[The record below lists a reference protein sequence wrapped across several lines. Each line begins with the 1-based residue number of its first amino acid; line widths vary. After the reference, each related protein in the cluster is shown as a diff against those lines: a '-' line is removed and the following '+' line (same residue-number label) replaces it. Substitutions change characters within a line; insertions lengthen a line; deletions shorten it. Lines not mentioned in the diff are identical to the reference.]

1 MDYRATAARKAREI
15 MAKNVIQFGFDA
27 ATANQH
33 KEGAIKA
40 GVATVKVLESWGVK
54 HIFGIPGGSINS
66 LMDALYVERDNI
78 GYVQVRHEEVGALAA
93 SMHAKYTGHIGVC
106 FGSAGPGGT
115 HTLQGLYDAR
125 EEHVPLLALIGQFGT
140 AGLNWDTFQEMNEN
154 PIYAD
159 VAIYNRQ
166 VSTAAQM
173 PHVID
178 EAIRQA
184 YAKNGV
190 AVVQIPVDLGWVD
203 IPEDGWYSAANASR
217 RYPNPTLDERDID
230 AAVEILNHAE
240 RPVVF
245 AGIGTRGEHQIVM
258 DLCRKIKAP
267 LANTGISFDNFPSDF
282 EALLGSPNRVS
293 TKPSVECFPEADTV
307 LFVGNNYPFAEVSNL
322 FKNVKH
328 FIQIDIDPSKL
339 GKRHRTDVAI
349 LGDAGDALRA
359 IHAKVD
365 EKPGTGWWRANLENV
380 ANWREYVTKLEKK
393 REGDL
398 QLYQVYDAINAV
410 AEEDAIFSVDVGD
423 VTQTS
428 IRHLH
433 MNPKQ
438 MWRTSSLFATMGVG
452 IPGAI
457 SAKLD
462 FPDRQVWN
470 LAGDGGFNMTMQDL
484 ATAVQYDLPTLHVV
498 FNNQQYGFIKDEQE
512 DTNLGYLGVH
522 FMDIDYAKLAE
533 AMGAVGHTVN
543 TIDEAHAVLAQAAQ
557 EVRDGKVVVV
567 NARITNER
575 PLPAEMLELEPRLFS
590 AERIEAFK
598 KRYEAE
604 DLKPLSYF
612 LEKEGLDARIE
623 VVEQGG
629 F

>member
-1 MDYRATAARKAREI
+1 

-27 ATANQH
+27 KTANQH
-33 KEGAIKA
+33 KEGTIKA

-78 GYVQVRHEEVGALAA
+78 DYVQVRHEEVGALAA

-159 VAIYNRQ
+159 VSIYNRQ
-166 VSTAAQM
+166 VSTAEQM

-203 IPEDGWYSAANASR
+203 IPQDGWYSAAHAHR
-217 RYPNPTLDERDID
+217 RYPNPVLNTEDID
-230 AAVEILNHAE
+230 AAVELLNQAE
-240 RPVVF
+240 RPVIF
-245 AGIGTRGEHQIVM
+245 AGIGTRGNGQAVI
-258 DLCRKIKAP
+258 DLSRKIKAP
-267 LANTGISFDNFPSDF
+267 LANTGISFDNFPSDY

-307 LFVGNNYPFAEVSNL
+307 LFVGNNYPFAEVSKV
-322 FKNVKH
+322 FKNVKK

-339 GKRHRTDVAI
+339 GKRHNADVAI

-359 IHAKVD
+359 IYKKVD
-365 EKPGTGWWRANLENV
+365 EKESTGWWRANLDNV

-393 REGDL
+393 TEGDL
-398 QLYQVYDAINAV
+398 QLYQVYDAINQV
-410 AEEDAIFSVDVGD
+410 ADEDAIFSIDVGD

-438 MWRTSSLFATMGVG
+438 MWRTSSLFATMGIG

-484 ATAVQYDLPTLHVV
+484 ATAVQYKLPTIHVV
-498 FNNQQYGFIKDEQE
+498 FSNQQFGFIKDEQE

-533 AMGAVGHTVN
+533 AMGAVGHTV
-543 TIDEAHAVLAQAAQ
+543 TEISQVHDVFAQAVQ
-557 EVRDGKVVVV
+557 EAREGKVVVID
-567 NARITNER
+567 AKISNER
-575 PLPAEMLELEPRLFS
+575 PLPAEMLELEPRLYS
-590 AERIEAFK
+590 QEQIDAFK
-598 KRYEAE
+598 KRYEAD

-612 LEKEGLDARIE
+612 LEQEGLEARIE
-623 VVEQGG
+623 TVEQGG

>member
-1 MDYRATAARKAREI
+1 M
-15 MAKNVIQFGFDA
+15 
-27 ATANQH
+27 
-33 KEGAIKA
+33 
-40 GVATVKVLESWGVK
+40 
-54 HIFGIPGGSINS
+54 
-66 LMDALYVERDNI
+66 
-78 GYVQVRHEEVGALAA
+78 
-93 SMHAKYTGHIGVC
+93 
-106 FGSAGPGGT
+106 
-115 HTLQGLYDAR
+115 
-125 EEHVPLLALIGQFGT
+125 
-140 AGLNWDTFQEMNEN
+140 
-154 PIYAD
+154 
-159 VAIYNRQ
+159 
-166 VSTAAQM
+166 
-173 PHVID
+173 
-178 EAIRQA
+178 
-184 YAKNGV
+184 
-190 AVVQIPVDLGWVD
+190 
-203 IPEDGWYSAANASR
+203 
-217 RYPNPTLDERDID
+217 
-230 AAVEILNHAE
+230 
-240 RPVVF
+240 
-245 AGIGTRGEHQIVM
+245 
-258 DLCRKIKAP
+258 
-267 LANTGISFDNFPSDF
+267 
-282 EALLGSPNRVS
+282 
-293 TKPSVECFPEADTV
+293 

-612 LEKEGLDARIE
+612 LEKEGLTPASRSSNRAGSDVARVGPARSRYLAAPRLHEEPWAPSSMRMPAAPRPSRIASA
-623 VVEQGG
+623 VAKSLA
-629 F
+629 

>member
-1 MDYRATAARKAREI
+1 
-15 MAKNVIQFGFDA
+15 MAKNVIQFGFDSKS
-27 ATANQH
+27 ANEH
-33 KEGAIKA
+33 KEGTIKA

-54 HIFGIPGGSINS
+54 HIYGIPGGSINS

-78 GYVQVRHEEVGALAA
+78 DYVQVRHEEVGALAA

-115 HTLQGLYDAR
+115 HTLNGLYDAR
-125 EEHVPLLALIGQFGT
+125 EEHVPVLALIGQFGT
-140 AGLNWDTFQEMNEN
+140 VGLNWDTFQEMNEN

-159 VAIYNRQ
+159 VAVYNRQ

-184 YAKNGV
+184 YAKRGV
-190 AVVQIPVDLGWVD
+190 AVVQLPVNLGWED
-203 IPEDGWYSAANASR
+203 IPEDGWYSAANAFR
-217 RYPNPTLDERDID
+217 RFPKPQLNEADID
-230 AAVEILNHAE
+230 AAVQILNQAE

-282 EALLGSPNRVS
+282 EVLLGSPNRVS
-293 TKPSVECFPEADTV
+293 TKPSVEVFPEADTV

-322 FKNVKH
+322 FKNVKK
-328 FIQIDIDPSKL
+328 FVQIDIDPSKL
-339 GKRHRTDVAI
+339 GKRHYTDVAI

-359 IHAKVD
+359 IYEKVD
-365 EKPGTGWWRANLENV
+365 EKDSTPWWRANVANV
-380 ANWREYVTKLEKK
+380 ANWNAYVHKLETKTD
-393 REGDL
+393 GDL
-398 QLYQVYDAINAV
+398 QLYQVYNAINETAD
-410 AEEDAIFSVDVGD
+410 EDAIFSVDVGD

-438 MWRTSSLFATMGVG
+438 MWRTSSLFATMGIG
-452 IPGAI
+452 LPGAI

-462 FPDRQVWN
+462 FPEREIWN
-470 LAGDGGFNMTMQDL
+470 LAGDGGFAMTMQDL
-484 ATAVQYDLPTLHVV
+484 ATAVQYELPMINVV
-498 FNNQQYGFIKDEQE
+498 FANKQFGFIKDEQE

-522 FMDIDYAKLAE
+522 FMDVDYAAVAR
-533 AMGAVGHTVN
+533 AMGAVGYTL
-543 TIDEAHAVLAQAAQ
+543 TEISQAKEIFAKAK
-557 EVRDGKVVVV
+557 EDVRNGKVVVID
-567 NARITNER
+567 AKISGDR
-575 PLPAEMLELEPRLFS
+575 PLPAEMLELEPRLYS
-590 AERIEAFK
+590 DEQIAAFRE
-598 KRYEAE
+598 RYEADE
-604 DLKPLSYF
+604 LQPLSYF
-612 LEKEGLDARIE
+612 LEREGLEAHIA
-623 VVEQGG
+623 VIEQGG

>member
-1 MDYRATAARKAREI
+1 

-27 ATANQH
+27 KTANQH
-33 KEGAIKA
+33 EEGTIKA

-66 LMDALYVERDNI
+66 LMDALYAERDNI
-78 GYVQVRHEEVGALAA
+78 DYVQVRHEEVGALAA

-159 VAIYNRQ
+159 VSIYNRQ
-166 VSTAAQM
+166 VSTAEQM

-203 IPEDGWYSAANASR
+203 IPQDGWYSAANAHR
-217 RYPNPTLDERDID
+217 PYPNPVLNVEDID
-230 AAVEILNHAE
+230 AAVELLNQAE

-245 AGIGTRGEHQIVM
+245 AGISTRGEHQIVL

-293 TKPSVECFPEADTV
+293 TKPSVECFPETDTV
-307 LFVGNNYPFAEVSNL
+307 LFVGNNYPFAEVSKV
-322 FKNVKH
+322 FKNVKK

-339 GKRHRTDVAI
+339 GKRHHADVAI

-359 IHAKVD
+359 IYEKVD
-365 EKPGTGWWRANLENV
+365 EKESAGWWRANLDNV

-393 REGDL
+393 TEGDL
-398 QLYQVYDAINAV
+398 QLYQVYNAINEV
-410 AEEDAIFSVDVGD
+410 ADEDAIFSVDVGD

-438 MWRTSSLFATMGVG
+438 MWRTSSLFATMGIG

-484 ATAVQYDLPTLHVV
+484 ATAVQYKLPTLHVV
-498 FNNQQYGFIKDEQE
+498 FNNQQFGFIKDEQE
-512 DTNLGYLGVH
+512 DTNLGYLGVQ
-522 FMDIDYAKLAE
+522 FMDIDYAKLAD
-533 AMGAVGHTVN
+533 AMGAVGHTV
-543 TIDEAHAVLAQAAQ
+543 TEISQVHDVFAQAVQ
-557 EVRDGKVVVV
+557 EVREGKVVVID
-567 NARITNER
+567 AKISNER
-575 PLPAEMLELEPRLFS
+575 PLPAEMLELEPRLYP
-590 AERIEAFK
+590 AEQIDAFK
-598 KRYEAE
+598 KRYEAD

-612 LEKEGLDARIE
+612 LEKEGLEARIE
-623 VVEQGG
+623 TVEQGG